1 MKNRMTR
8 VLTCTIIG
16 ISVLCIFV
24 FMIITVRMNQMSHD
38 TIGQVGNLYMS
49 GTSQR
54 IKTHFNTIITTR
66 FTYVKAVSE
75 YTPPEEYGNNEEV
88 MRERLRYSAEVRD
101 FEYLALGSE
110 ERTEDVLYGRS
121 LQILEEDAFFSAL
134 DAGEEKVTV
143 GIDKNGE
150 RVLLLGIP
158 AVYPMKNGGMSS
170 SLVAGISIENIKSIL
185 ALDEEDALVFSHV
198 VLKDGTFVIRS
209 GDAVRDNY
217 FTRIREMFEPLD
229 GKDAEQYVNELAGAM
244 EREEDFSTEFKV
256 DGERRYLYCS
266 ALPYSDWYLI
276 TIMPYGELDKA
287 VSELS
292 SGMLS
297 NAIVYCVLLVAAML
311 LVFGW
316 YIQLIKKQ
324 MKELEEA
331 RLAAETA
338 NRAKSEFLSNMSH
351 DIRTPMNAI
360 VGMTAIAA
368 ANLDKP
374 EKVQECLK
382 KVTISGKH
390 LLGLINDVLD
400 MSKIESG
407 KITMNISRVSLKEAI
422 DSIVAI
428 IQPQAKSKHQQF
440 DVFIHDISAEYVL
453 CDGVRLNQIL
463 INLLS
468 NAVKF
473 TPDGGKIEMALWEK
487 PSPLGSRYVRVYLRV
502 KDTGIGMSEEFQKKI
517 FEAFAREDIARVNR
531 TEGTG
536 LGMAITKY
544 IVDAMKG
551 TLTIDSE
558 SGKGTECNLHLDFE
572 RLPDKEINMELPA
585 WNMLL
590 VDDDRQLCES
600 TVASLKDMGI
610 RAEWALD
617 GEMALKMIEDRHKKQ
632 EDYQIILLDWKL
644 PGMDGIE
651 TAEKIR
657 SRLCKDIPIL
667 LISAYDCTEIEEHA
681 REAGINGFIGKPLF
695 KSTLFYGLR
704 EHMQKIEKPLESE
717 KHPEDFE
724 GKRILLAEDNELN
737 WEVAEAL
744 LEDLGL
750 ELEWAENGQICA
762 EKFAQSPVGF
772 YDAVLMDLRMPKMNG
787 YEAADAIRA
796 SGRPDADI
804 PILAMTADVFL
815 EDIERCHEHGMNG
828 HVPRPIQVEE
838 VARLLEG
845 FWKERQANSCE

>member
-1 MKNRMTR
+1 
-8 VLTCTIIG
+8 
-16 ISVLCIFV
+16 
-24 FMIITVRMNQMSHD
+24 
-38 TIGQVGNLYMS
+38 
-49 GTSQR
+49 
-54 IKTHFNTIITTR
+54 
-66 FTYVKAVSE
+66 
-75 YTPPEEYGNNEEV
+75 
-88 MRERLRYSAEVRD
+88 
-101 FEYLALGSE
+101 
-110 ERTEDVLYGRS
+110 
-121 LQILEEDAFFSAL
+121 
-134 DAGEEKVTV
+134 
-143 GIDKNGE
+143 
-150 RVLLLGIP
+150 
-158 AVYPMKNGGMSS
+158 
-170 SLVAGISIENIKSIL
+170 
-185 ALDEEDALVFSHV
+185 
-198 VLKDGTFVIRS
+198 
-209 GDAVRDNY
+209 
-217 FTRIREMFEPLD
+217 
-229 GKDAEQYVNELAGAM
+229 
-244 EREEDFSTEFKV
+244 
-256 DGERRYLYCS
+256 
-266 ALPYSDWYLI
+266 
-276 TIMPYGELDKA
+276 
-287 VSELS
+287 
-292 SGMLS
+292 
-297 NAIVYCVLLVAAML
+297 
-311 LVFGW
+311 
-316 YIQLIKKQ
+316 
-324 MKELEEA
+324 
-331 RLAAETA
+331 
-338 NRAKSEFLSNMSH
+338 
-351 DIRTPMNAI
+351 
-360 VGMTAIAA
+360 
-368 ANLDKP
+368 
-374 EKVQECLK
+374 
-382 KVTISGKH
+382 
-390 LLGLINDVLD
+390 
-400 MSKIESG
+400 
-407 KITMNISRVSLKEAI
+407 
-422 DSIVAI
+422 
-428 IQPQAKSKHQQF
+428 
-440 DVFIHDISAEYVL
+440 
-453 CDGVRLNQIL
+453 
-463 INLLS
+463 
-468 NAVKF
+468 
-473 TPDGGKIEMALWEK
+473 
-487 PSPLGSRYVRVYLRV
+487 
-502 KDTGIGMSEEFQKKI
+502 
-517 FEAFAREDIARVNR
+517 
-531 TEGTG
+531 
-536 LGMAITKY
+536 MAITKY

-815 EDIERCHEHGMNG
+815 EDIERCHEHGHEWPCAEAHSG
-828 HVPRPIQVEE
+828 RRGCK
-838 VARLLEG
+838 ASGRLLERKAG
-845 FWKERQANSCE
+845 E